1 MYLNQD
7 VWLTDSV
14 VIFVIALV
22 HLVGRGGER
31 KVVTRQALGPCL
43 CLVKL
48 GPLVGILRAHVAVGL
63 VLMFVRRAGNLPA
76 VVGRLP
82 SQPLRALLEIGRTDY
97 GQLVVLDEFHESESH
112 VSDAIGWL
120 DHNDKPPGTIHCE
133 HEPAD
138 MKKLDAA
145 GYRTER
151 ADKSLDAGI
160 DEVRNRLEH
169 DTDDRPGLSVSGRCE
184 NLIQEFLGYKEEH
197 VGTTQAVDHC
207 LDSLR
212 YALMGDSTATGAP
225 TATANVGSDDGGDGN
240 GGNGDNPIMDAI
252 KQTNRRQ
259 KRVQRGNKWK

>member
-1 MYLNQD
+1 
-7 VWLTDSV
+7 
-14 VIFVIALV
+14 
-22 HLVGRGGER
+22 
-31 KVVTRQALGPCL
+31 
-43 CLVKL
+43 
-48 GPLVGILRAHVAVGL
+48 
-63 VLMFVRRAGNLPA
+63 MFVRRAGNLPA